1 MIDKDPLSYL
11 LPLRDNKT
19 GKYTN
24 YYKSDKDFWN
34 SADNVKKLLDF
45 GYDLSGYGS
54 ILSPQDTKKLLDY
67 HEAKATNFGN
77 NKIQQDN
84 LLALEE
90 TRTDPA
96 KDSYIEQVL
105 NKDKEKLAS
114 LGIPATSSFK
124 DLPTTTKGAMKSK
137 KQSAFKEPK
146 AWDKFVDVENP
157 LVAHFIDKEGKLSKD
172 EIINQNS
179 QTIFGENSKF
189 AKEAKE
195 KASNFLEFS
204 LIDLEHNKGNMSPE
218 EYKAQRDKL
227 ITKAHK
233 QALTFDSAY
242 KRQEELLKKSDTKL
256 YMDQYDKDTEELSNS
271 SAMQIPGMSRT
282 VALEGLGRKFYRDLV
297 KSTTKGDAGQGLKA
311 PGKAY
316 DAPESKAIR
325 DEYQK
330 AQEQIWAINIESF
343 KPQEAALERLKAK
356 YENTAKEKHRRL
368 TGNTGGL
375 VGIGAAMQKSVTQSA
390 ETKAADPE
398 RHIKENIYDS
408 VKKTQRELKRYKE
421 DPTFD
426 MKFDNFI
433 EDVTMINAIQQFQ
446 TGSIINDISK
456 KIEKKEALTGVEKDF
471 MLARGIETM
480 RNQQGLDYQQ
490 GLLSS
495 IASGTLYSVEFVAW
509 LGAEKALFTKGLN
522 ALSKGSLAY
531 IKAQKDWA
539 KLGTTVATNV
549 IHSAMSPL
557 TLKAAIDATQEEV
570 YLEQD
575 EQGNNKYYTQTAKYE
590 IEKLKIETRNT
601 ELELKLSAAQQ
612 KLEQLKAQEE
622 VRKVALE
629 GQVPDIGF
637 NPEIVALEQQIQ
649 KFKEER
655 DNNNS
660 YIANLKPVSDWRA
673 YGGAVL
679 SGAVS
684 RTAEFVIGPAID
696 KLGSKAILKIA
707 SKDMQKQNIAVRGLV
722 GLQKMAN
729 KANKTLKKAT
739 GIDNYFSGIGV
750 ETAEEMFEAVGDL
763 SPLITKGWTAG
774 SEEYL
779 ENASELL
786 KPQWYLTT
794 VGVTVSQG
802 MLFATPANLKSVGK
816 FRSHRANMQK
826 TLGGFKEFIA
836 DPDMSK
842 DIIQVMGVGENTT
855 QMEYARQTLLNTAMS
870 LESQKKGASSDKM
883 AQLDQQI
890 ANMRAKAQVLGDKI
904 MFVTAEYFANEGGLS
919 SIISNLQASFAATD
933 DELQS
938 TTDPERKAKLQDKL
952 AQISRTFLAFKSVEI
967 GVGSNQFARGEIQ
980 SNLYRQALNQY
991 ETELATLAKNDFES
1005 QTQFTQTFEDI
1016 INTVFTTNTEGDY
1029 VTKDGKVISKDKIHS
1044 AEAILEIHKQVRE
1057 NNLEV
1062 DKNVLTREMHNLK
1075 LKALQ
1080 EEAKELETNLTH
1092 MTSNRYQEIA
1102 EFKEGLLARATG
1114 DISKLVAEYKDVEAL
1129 LSSGDMEHI
1138 LARIEQSFR
1147 KSDIKFT
1154 KKEKQ
1159 KIYLDF
1165 FNTVKDLAAQ
1175 KEAKETIERVGLKLG
1190 GLMSKIFDASDLFIE
1205 GENGTLDEKAYR
1217 ARYKQAVENKATFL
1231 AESDKLEETYNKD
1244 RESIENEVNG
1254 LLEYQKEIDNDVAN
1268 IGKKY
1273 LNTSKRKTKADK
1285 QRLDDLA
1292 KESKNNVKKME
1303 ALEKQ
1308 MQTIEKA
1315 YQEKKKVLSDGVKM
1329 IDEIINKELQSDV
1342 DRYTAQE
1349 AKRIQ
1354 NSELKVI
1361 NDVIKTLKEAEQAKE
1376 PYIYKEKAVTEEQK
1390 TEKEL
1395 QEKFKEDLKFL
1406 GLSVKNLIKLHS
1418 DKTLEEGKM
1427 SEKDF
1432 KDILLKAIT
1441 DKNKPAEGYNESSKV
1456 DKYGTRAL
1464 DPVTE
1469 KTLERLVQSSNS
1481 ADFQEFFN
1489 AIYEATNPAQKGGLG
1504 GLMAHLTRMWNKYK
1518 DTKVDT
1524 DIAYNK
1530 YLELLKGESKGAAE
1544 TAIAGLLGQTLGQ
1557 APAAAPVTTTPTEV
1571 EPTIEPK
1578 EEAPSEKPK
1587 ERVEL
1592 EEFAK
1597 SVGYTLSAKDFDKD
1611 HRPIEGSTAWVLE
1624 RVKLNKELG
1633 NVPMTNTPE
1642 STSKSKRSMRAKV
1655 SNFIIALKGQFSF
1668 IDSGTEVNGRQI
1680 KYTPSTLRHTDSP
1693 LDMDKLLNPKNLVIG
1708 KRYKVRIAPQDT
1720 WVKYTIDEDNPTNA
1734 LHPSKS
1740 TIPFDAWV
1748 NKKLKERG
1756 IDLEAF
1762 MKTQEFKDH
1771 VPILIMD
1778 GDTEVSYVAYPNY
1791 FDTSTFHEEDMSDK
1805 EIDEIVEQER
1815 EYARAFRE
1823 TILTGGTTEVI
1834 LSNYSESVPIEVL
1847 EMSGKKKK
1855 WKMSELI
1862 KHPKAVTIYE
1872 AHRDGVSATTLSEL
1886 NANISP
1892 EAMEISNREIISG
1905 ANSGKKFILIPTHTN
1920 AEGKVVHKAVYL
1932 DTSGVQKGD
1941 INTLEALARFFASYN
1956 YYKHEA
1962 AIGSNS
1968 NTKGRD
1974 ILSLN
1979 IDPEA
1984 KFALQILNDYRV
1996 PLMSKEEVAKM
2007 ETQLGISK
2015 IPIPTTS
2022 GVLQGLMS
2030 KYVYTINGEAFNSDT
2045 DSATYKARGTSA
2057 HHVVKALFTDKE
2069 SLRYNMR
2076 NESSDTYYDTPY
2088 FSITLGEEVT
2098 VNKIAD
2104 DANQFLQDRYELS
2117 SMIYNIGTD
2126 ENPIYTTEVQ
2136 PVLHFEPADR
2146 KEAFESLSDDMKKKM
2161 ADVLLSP
2168 PKKKEEHKPTSKSQ
2182 TTATTTPT
2190 TSTTTTET
2198 APITDVSSRKN
2209 LLILAARGGDV
2220 SAKEELESMGIHSH
2234 AYVQRYV
2241 YLTQE
2246 EFDKA
2251 VETGTIPSGTVVH
2264 TNATAPKGKIKL
2276 TLKEENQFDDKLEDN
2291 KDFSLSLID
2300 DVFARLNKD
2309 IKLDSIASA
2318 ETKMVSGEVHN
2329 LSLQG
2334 KENAKMTDEE
2344 LQDFLSK
2351 SPLIAYV
2358 RINNDKL
2365 EEC

>member
-1 MIDKDPLSYL
+1 MIDKDPISYL

-19 GKYTN
+19 GKYTQ
-24 YYKSDKDFWN
+24 YYKSDKDFWD
-34 SADNVKKLLDF
+34 SADNVKKLLEF

-90 TRTDPA
+90 TRTDPV
-96 KDSYIEQVL
+96 KDSYINQVL
-105 NKDKEKLAS
+105 DKDKEKLSS
-114 LGIPATSSFK
+114 LGLSVTSSFK
-124 DLPTTTKGAMKSK
+124 DLPTTTKGAMEAK

-172 EIINQNS
+172 EIIHQNS
-179 QTIFGENSKF
+179 QTIFGKNSKL

-204 LIDLEHNKGNMSPE
+204 LMDLEHNKGSMFPE
-218 EYKAQRDKL
+218 DYKRKREE
-227 ITKAHK
+227 IINTAHK
-233 QALTFDSAY
+233 QALRFDSYA
-242 KRQEELLKKSDTKL
+242 KRQEELIKASDSKL
-256 YMDQYDKDTEELSNS
+256 FMDQFDEETSKIIDRQGENLPDVSEGALWNV
-271 SAMQIPGMSRT
+271 ISR
-282 VALEGLGRKFYRDLV
+282 ALFKNV
-297 KSTTKGDAGQGLKA
+297 MKSTTKGDAGKGLKA

-316 DAPESKAIR
+316 DAPESKTIR

-330 AQEQIWAINIESF
+330 AQEQIWATNIESF
-343 KPQEAALERLKAK
+343 KPQEVTLERLRTK
-356 YENTAKEKHRRL
+356 YENVAKGPFKTSTDYEDRGDGQLR
-368 TGNTGGL
+368 
-375 VGIGAAMQKSVTQSA
+375 I
-390 ETKAADPE
+390 TKNANKDASIE
-398 RHIKENIYDS
+398 WNIYNT
-408 VKKTQRELKRYKE
+408 VRKTQKELERYKE

-433 EDVTMINAIQQFQ
+433 EDVTMSKAVDQFQ
-446 TGSIINDISK
+446 TGSIISDINK
-456 KIEKKEALTGVEKDF
+456 KIKSKEPLTEIEKDF
-471 MLARGIETM
+471 MMAHGIETM

-490 GLLSS
+490 GLLSN

-531 IKAQKDWA
+531 IKAQKGWA
-539 KLGTTVATNV
+539 KLGTTLATNV
-549 IHSAMSPL
+549 AHSAMSPL
-557 TLKAAIDATQEEV
+557 TWKAAIDASQEEV

-575 EQGNNKYYTQTAKYE
+575 EQGNNKYYTQTAKYG
-590 IEKLKIETRNT
+590 IEKLKIETRNM
-601 ELELKLSAAQQ
+601 ELGFKIDAAQQ
-612 KLEQLKAQEE
+612 RLEQLKAENE
-622 VRKVALE
+622 ARKTALE
-629 GQVPDIGF
+629 GQVPDIGI
-637 NPEIVALEQQIQ
+637 NPEIAVLEQQIQ
-649 KFKEER
+649 KLKEER
-655 DNNNS
+655 NSNNS
-660 YIANLKPVSDWRA
+660 YIANLKPVSGWRA

-679 SGAVS
+679 SGAVA
-684 RTAEFVIGPAID
+684 RTAENVIGPAID
-696 KLGSKAILKIA
+696 ALGGRTLLKVA
-707 SKDMQKQNIAVRGLV
+707 SKDMLKQDIAVRGLI
-722 GLQKMAN
+722 GLQKIAN
-729 KANKTLKKAT
+729 KANKTLKKFT
-739 GIDNYFSGIGV
+739 GIDNYFSGVGG
-750 ETAEEMFEAVGDL
+750 ETVEEMFEAVADL
-763 SPLITKGWTAG
+763 SPLITKGQTAG
-774 SEEYL
+774 GEEYL
-779 ENASELL
+779 ENVSELVN
-786 KPQWYLTT
+786 PSWYLTT
-794 VGVTVSQG
+794 VGVTLAQG
-802 MLFATPANLKSVGK
+802 MLFATPANLKSFGK
-816 FRSHRANMQK
+816 ARAHRANMQK
-826 TLGGFKEFIA
+826 VLGGFKDFIA
-836 DPDMSK
+836 DPDMGA
-842 DIIQVMGVGENTT
+842 DIIQAMGVGENTT
-855 QMEYARQTLLNTAMS
+855 QMEYARQILLNTAMS
-870 LESQKKGASSDKM
+870 LEAQKKGASADRVT
-883 AQLDQQI
+883 QLYQQI

-904 MFVTAEYFANEGGLS
+904 MFVTANQFADEGGLS
-919 SIISNLQASFAATD
+919 TIISNLQASFAATE
-933 DELQS
+933 DELKS
-938 TTDPERKAKLQDKL
+938 TTDPERKAQLQNKLS
-952 AQISRTFLAFKSVEI
+952 QISRTFLAFKSVEI

-991 ETELATLAKNDFES
+991 ETELATLTKNDFES
-1005 QTQFTQTFEDI
+1005 QIQFTQTFEDI
-1016 INTVFTTNTEGDY
+1016 INAVFTTNAEGDY

-1044 AEAILEIHKQVRE
+1044 AEAIFEIHKQVRE

-1062 DKNVLTREMHNLK
+1062 DKNVLTREIHNLK

-1080 EEAKELETNLTH
+1080 EEAKELEANLTH
-1092 MTSNRYQEIA
+1092 MTSDRYQEVA
-1102 EFKEGLLARATG
+1102 EFKESLLAQASG

-1129 LSSGDMEHI
+1129 LSSGDMEHV

-1159 KIYLDF
+1159 QIYLDF
-1165 FNTVKDLAAQ
+1165 FNEVKNMAAQ
-1175 KEAKETIERVGLKLG
+1175 KEAKETVERVGLKLG

-1205 GENGTLDEKAYR
+1205 GEDGTLNEKTYR
-1217 ARYKQAVENKATFL
+1217 ARYRQAVENKATFL
-1231 AESDKLEETYNKD
+1231 AESDKLEETYTKD
-1244 RESIENEVNG
+1244 KESIENEVNG
-1254 LLEYQKEIDNDVAN
+1254 LLEYQKEVDNDVAN

-1329 IDEIINKELQSDV
+1329 IDEIIDKELQSDV
-1342 DRYTAQE
+1342 DRHVAQE

-1354 NSELKVI
+1354 NSELKII
-1361 NDVIKTLKEAEQAKE
+1361 NDIIESLKEAEQAKA

-1395 QEKFKEDLKFL
+1395 QEKFKEDLEFV
-1406 GLSVKNLIKLHS
+1406 GLSVKDLVKLHS
-1418 DKTLEEGKM
+1418 DKTLEEGKI

-1432 KDILLKAIT
+1432 KDILLKAIAE
-1441 DKNKPAEGYNESSKV
+1441 KNKPAEGYNESSKV
-1456 DKYGTRAL
+1456 DKYGTRSL

-1469 KTLERLVQSSNS
+1469 KTIERLVQSSNS
-1481 ADFQEFFN
+1481 TDFQEFFN

-1504 GLMAHLTRMWNKYK
+1504 GLMAPLTRMWNKYK

-1524 DIAYNK
+1524 DVAYNK

-1544 TAIAGLLGQTLGQ
+1544 IAIARLLGQTLGQ
-1557 APAAAPVTTTPTEV
+1557 APAIATTSTPAEVETKTEV
-1571 EPTIEPK
+1571 ESTAEPEK
-1578 EEAPSEKPK
+1578 ETLSEKPK
-1587 ERVEL
+1587 ERLDL

-1633 NVPMTNTPE
+1633 NVPMAKTPE

-1655 SNFIIALKGQFSF
+1655 NNFIIALKGQFSF
-1668 IDSGTEVNGRQI
+1668 IDSGTTVDGRQI

-1693 LDMDKLLNPKNLVIG
+1693 LDMDKLLNPENLVIG
-1708 KRYKVRIAPQDT
+1708 KRYKVKAAPQGT
-1720 WVKYTIDEDNPTNA
+1720 WVKYTIDEDNPTNS

-1740 TIPFDAWV
+1740 TISFNAWV

-1791 FDTSTFHEEDMSDK
+1791 FDTSTFHEEDMSEK

-1815 EYARAFRE
+1815 EYARAYRE

-1834 LSNYSESVPIEVL
+1834 LSSYSESAPIEIAEL
-1847 EMSGKKKK
+1847 SGKKRK

-1872 AHRDGVSATTLSEL
+1872 AHRDGVSATTFSDL
-1886 NANISP
+1886 NTNLSP

-1974 ILSLN
+1974 ILGLN

-2007 ETQLGISK
+2007 ETQLGIAK

-2030 KYVYTINGEAFNSDT
+2030 KYVYTVNGEAFNSET
-2045 DSATYKARGTSA
+2045 DSDTYKARGTSA
-2057 HHVVKALFTDKE
+2057 HHVVKALFTDRE

-2088 FSITLGEEVT
+2088 FSITLGEEV
-2098 VNKIAD
+2098 VINKIAD

-2146 KEAFESLSDDMKKKM
+2146 KEAFESLSDEMKKKM

-2168 PKKKEEHKPTSKSQ
+2168 PKKKEERKPTPKSE

-2198 APITDVSSRKN
+2198 APITDVSLRRN
-2209 LLILAARGGDV
+2209 LLIHAARGGDV

-2309 IKLDSIASA
+2309 IKLDSVASA
-2318 ETKMVSGEVHN
+2318 ETKMVSGEIHN

-2334 KENAKMTDEE
+2334 KENTKMTDEE

-2351 SPLIAYV
+2351 SPLISYV